1 VGAETVLA
9 VLEDLEYLGVV
20 RLERRGGDTEVVL
33 EPRAA
38 VLLVALALESAY
50 LLSWEDPERF
60 REEMKNGVTV
70 EKVAALA
77 AMGVERLLWFVRA
90 AHGVHSAPTVDDAY
104 ADALAQVMLALLE
117 RSKEVVKAVKD
128 GVRALLSSLDGRG

>member
-9 VLEDLEYLGVV
+9 VLQDLEYLGIV
-20 RLERRGGDTEVVL
+20 RLERRGGDTEIVL

-60 REEMKNGVTV
+60 REEMEGGVTV
-70 EKVAALA
+70 EKVVALA

-90 AHGVHSAPTVDDAY
+90 AHGVHSASDVDDAY
-104 ADALAQVMLALLE
+104 AEALAQVMLALLE
-117 RSKEVVKAVKD
+117 RSKEVVKAVRD
-128 GVRALLSSLDGRG
+128 GVRALLSCD